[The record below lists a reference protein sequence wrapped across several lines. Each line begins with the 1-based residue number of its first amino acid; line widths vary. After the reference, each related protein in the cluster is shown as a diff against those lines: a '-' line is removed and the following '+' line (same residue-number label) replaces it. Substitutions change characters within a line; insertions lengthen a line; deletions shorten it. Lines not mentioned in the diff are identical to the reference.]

1 MSEPLACLVNG
12 TDTDVVSSRDRGL
25 HYGDGLFE
33 TVAVANGVPLQWGRH
48 LRRLS
53 DGAARLAISLPGADT
68 LNAEA
73 QRLCAGHRR
82 AVLKVIITRGIGG
95 RGYAPVPQAE
105 PTRVLSLFP
114 WPDYPREY
122 GEHGVPVRICRTRL
136 GRNPALAGIK
146 HLNRLEQVLARAE
159 LSETHVEG
167 LMLDGDDR
175 VIEGTMSNLFAVI
188 DGVLTTP
195 ELSGCGIA
203 GVMRELIIEHAR
215 DILGGCRIQH
225 LTLNEIFQAS
235 EVFLSNSLIGIWPVR
250 RIDGGFARG
259 DTRHYP
265 AGPVTRQLR
274 ARIAASIP
282 PP

>member
-1 MSEPLACLVNG
+1 MSETLACLVNG
-12 TDTDVVSSRDRGL
+12 IDTDVVSSRDRGL

-33 TVAVANGVPLQWGRH
+33 TIAVADGEPLLWDRH
-48 LRRLS
+48 LKRLS
-53 DGAARLAISLPGADT
+53 DGAARLAISLPAADT

-82 AVLKVIITRGIGG
+82 AVLKVIITRGAGG

-114 WPDYPREY
+114 WPDYPRKY
-122 GEHGVPVRICRTRL
+122 GEQGVAVRICRTRL

-146 HLNRLEQVLARAE
+146 HLNRLEQVLARSE
-159 LSETHVEG
+159 LSDAHVEG

-188 DGVLTTP
+188 DGALTTP

-203 GVMRELIIEHAR
+203 GIMRELIIEQAR

-225 LTLNEIFQAS
+225 LTLNEIIRAS
-235 EVFLSNSLIGIWPVR
+235 EIFLSNSLIGIWPVC
-250 RIDGGFARG
+250 RIDGSFAHG

-265 AGPVTRQLR
+265 AGPITRQLR
-274 ARIAASIP
+274 ARIAVFVP
-282 PP
+282 PS